1 MYSWSVK
8 VHRKVCH
15 CHCHCY
21 SKRTVCATARWVSS
35 TNFYPSRR
43 AAQMVCSPRFRAWH
57 WYSSCRR
64 RSAWRHIRSTWT
76 PGTAAAAD
84 ATWCVEQRRCRRRRQ
99 LLQPVSARA
108 SLPRWRMLRGNTPG
122 ASAACLP
129 PRRYRLYSATASDE
143 FDDERAKRRGRQP
156 GSLIIEHHPG
166 RPAQWTHWFIG

>member
-108 SLPRWRMLRGNTPG
+108 SLPVDVCCVEIRQERLQLV
-122 ASAACLP
+122 CL
-129 PRRYRLYSATASDE
+129 LADIDCTAL
-143 FDDERAKRRGRQP
+143 QP
-156 GSLIIEHHPG
+156 VTSSMMNELNEGVVNQEV
-166 RPAQWTHWFIG
+166 